1 MKEKEQGK
9 KIIGNTAYTMGG
21 ALLMNGIL
29 QLMIYPLLNRFMG
42 SDQLGVLLYMMGL
55 VAILCPSVGQA
66 LNTSRLVVRRT
77 YDVANGDYTSLLF
90 LFGGIGTAVALAI
103 AGKSLHTPWEAVL
116 TALLFMTTIFR
127 YYGDVAYRLNLNYKK
142 YFYYYV
148 VLSVGYVIGFGLYLL
163 TDNWFLIFLTGEALS
178 LVYLA
183 VTGTIFHQFLK
194 TGKYW
199 NVAFQR
205 GGFLVFSYLITNL
218 TLNMDRLVLKELIG
232 DLAVTQYYVTSL
244 IGKTM
249 VLLSAPVNT
258 IIISYLTNRK
268 ENLNKKQF
276 LLFVGIGAGVTLVF
290 FLFAQ
295 IGTPLFVWLFYRDLY
310 ESVKHMVT
318 IVNLTQV
325 LGLFSAYLFIVVLT
339 FTEEKWQLI
348 LQIAHLVIMIGLVL
362 LSAGNHGIMGFAKAV
377 LIANA
382 IRVLAVIVLGLLK
395 VEKEQQ
401 PEDN

>member
-1 MKEKEQGK
+1 MKVKEQGK
-9 KIIGNTAYTMGG
+9 KMIGNTAYTMGG
-21 ALLMNGIL
+21 ALLMNGVL

-42 SDQLGVLLYMMGL
+42 SHQLGVLLYIMGL

-77 YDVANGDYTSLLF
+77 YDVVNGDYNCLLF
-90 LFGGIGTAVALAI
+90 LFGGIGTAAALTI
-103 AGKSLHTPWEAVL
+103 AGKSLNTPWEVVL
-116 TALLFMTTIFR
+116 TALLLMTTIFR
-127 YYGDVAYRLNLNYKK
+127 YYGDVEYRLNLNYQR
-142 YFYYYV
+142 YFCYYA
-148 VLSVGYVIGFGLYLL
+148 VLSVGYILGFGLYLL
-163 TDNWFLIFLTGEALS
+163 TDNWFLIFLAGEVLALA
-178 LVYLA
+178 YLA
-183 VTGTIFHQFLK
+183 VTGNVFRLFLR
-194 TGKYW
+194 TGEHFRA
-199 NVAFQR
+199 AFQR

-218 TLNMDRLVLKELIG
+218 TLNIDRLVLKTLIS

-249 VLLSAPVNT
+249 VLLIAPVNT
-258 IIISYLTNRK
+258 IIISYLTKRK
-268 ENLNKKQF
+268 ENLNRKQF
-276 LLFVGIGAGVTLVF
+276 LLFVGTGAGVTLVF

-318 IVNLTQV
+318 IVNLTQI

-348 LQIAHLVIMIGLVL
+348 LQVAHLVIMTVLVL

-377 LIANA
+377 LIANV

-395 VEKEQQ
+395 VDKEQE
-401 PEDN
+401 ED